1 MPLKR
6 RRENDETR
14 KLPDMGKALGWGRTE
29 YKGKTFAANDKQ
41 EYQAQLLENVGAFEE
56 SKRVDRQGQVAK
68 PHVKTKTGAVVKES
82 NAGFN
87 ERENR
92 RVQGIKDGSS
102 ARRKMAWDEIQNKS
116 DSPAPVV
123 KIDSGKK

>member
-1 MPLKR
+1 MALKR

-14 KLPDMGKALGWGRTE
+14 KLPDMGKALGWSRMSG
-29 YKGKTFAANDKQ
+29 GKTAVNDARENDSIKYEAVTGDRPPGAS
-41 EYQAQLLENVGAFEE
+41 EYASVG
-56 SKRVDRQGQVAK
+56 KG
-68 PHVKTKTGAVVKES
+68 HVKTKKGAVVKEA
-82 NAGFN
+82 NEGFN
-87 ERENR
+87 KREDR